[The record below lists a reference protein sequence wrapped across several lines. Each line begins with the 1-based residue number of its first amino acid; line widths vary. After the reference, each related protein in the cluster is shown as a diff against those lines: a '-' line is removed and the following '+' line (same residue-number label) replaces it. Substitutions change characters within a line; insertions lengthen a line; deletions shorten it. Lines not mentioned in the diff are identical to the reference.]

1 MTTYTKIWKAVICCF
16 IAYIYLL
23 SIDQGVMT
31 EKPSMVDKVVSLG
44 ENVTLK
50 LNETKYTSIAWL
62 HNSSLVLL
70 WERNTTTKN
79 PRSNVHSQTPTCIT
93 ITNAHVNDSGIY
105 TALGFTNV
113 GLSSTRFNLRVN
125 TTTVN

>member
-1 MTTYTKIWKAVICCF
+1 MITYTKIWKAVICCF

-23 SIDQGVMT
+23 SIDHQGVMT
-31 EKPSMVDKVVSLG
+31 GKPSMVDKVVSAG
-44 ENVTLK
+44 GNVSLK
-50 LNETKYTSIAWL
+50 LNGTQYISIAWL
-62 HNSSLVLL
+62 HNSSLIVL
-70 WERNTTTKN
+70 WEKNTTKS
-79 PRSNVHSQTPTCIT
+79 PRPNVHSQTPTCIT

-125 TTTVN
+125 TTTV